1 MATVQLR
8 PASLD
13 RTRAFRWPGPALDT
27 TGFPMT
33 ALHATSVPLIDTDA
47 MREPV
52 DRGDTRPLAWRLEQ
66 LGRLQRVLDDRE
78 EEVLAAL
85 ASDLEK
91 PAVEAFFELV
101 AIRQELALTRRQLQ
115 RWMAPRPV
123 PVPLHLRPGRAATV
137 ATPLGCVLIIGPW
150 NYPLQLCLH
159 PLVSA
164 LAAGNTAVLKPSE
177 HAPATAALIA
187 DLMAEAF
194 PPGIVQVVQGDGAVA
209 ARLLEERFDHIV
221 FTGGERVGRLVMA
234 AAARHLTPVTL
245 ELGGKSPA
253 IVLKDADLAV
263 TARRLVWGKSLNSG
277 QTCIAPDHLLVE
289 AAIREPLLAAM
300 RVEHEA
306 MFGRD
311 PVGSSD
317 RGRIINQ
324 VQFERLQAL
333 LQGAQARGQVLM
345 GGDSDPV
352 RRRIGLTLLAVQ
364 DDDDPLM
371 QEELFGPLL
380 PVLTVDGLDEA
391 LDRVRRGPKPLALYV
406 FSRRED
412 ATQVVLNRSSSGS
425 VGINDVIY
433 QAGVPALPFGGI
445 GASGIGAYHGQAG
458 FDSLSHHRSV
468 LRRPF
473 WLDLP
478 LRYPP
483 YHGTLALLRRLLGR
497 P

>member
-1 MATVQLR
+1 MSLQ
-8 PASLD
+8 PAPVDPTPS
-13 RTRAFRWPGPALDT
+13 AA
-27 TGFPMT
+27 
-33 ALHATSVPLIDTDA
+33 A
-47 MREPV
+47 MRRAV
-52 DRGDTRPLAWRLEQ
+52 DCGETRPLAWRLEQ
-66 LGRLQRVLDDRE
+66 LNRLEQALNSRE
-78 EEVLAAL
+78 EAVLAAL
-85 ASDLEK
+85 AADLDK
-91 PAVEAFFELV
+91 PPVEAFFELV
-101 AIRQELALTRRQLQ
+101 AIRQELALTRRQLR

-123 PVPLHLRPGRAATV
+123 TVPLHLQPGRAATV

-177 HAPATAALIA
+177 HAPATATLIA
-187 DLMAEAF
+187 ELISAAF
-194 PPGIVQVVQGDGAVA
+194 PPAIVQVVQGNGAVA
-209 ARLLEERFDHIV
+209 AQLLEQRFDHIV

-253 IVLKDADLAV
+253 IVLADADVAV

-289 AAIREPLLAAM
+289 APIREALVAAM
-300 RVEHEA
+300 RSELLA
-306 MFGRD
+306 FFGGD
-311 PVGSSD
+311 PVGSAD
-317 RGRIINQ
+317 RGRIVNEA
-324 VQFERLQAL
+324 QFERLLQL
-333 LQGAQARGQVLM
+333 LQGAHQRGQVLI
-345 GGDSDPV
+345 GGDHDV
-352 RRRIGLTLLAVQ
+352 QRKRIGLTVVEVTAE
-364 DDDDPLM
+364 DDPLM

-380 PVLTVDGLDEA
+380 PLLTINSLEEA
-391 LDRVRRGPKPLALYV
+391 LEQIRRKPKPLALYL
-406 FSRRED
+406 FSRSHD
-412 ATQVVLNRSSSGS
+412 AGRVLLNGSSSGS
-425 VGINDVIY
+425 VAINDVVF
-433 QAGVPALPFGGI
+433 QAGIPALAFGGV

-483 YHGTLALLRRLLGR
+483 YAGTLPLLKRLLGNL
-497 P
+497 

>member
-1 MATVQLR
+1 
-8 PASLD
+8 
-13 RTRAFRWPGPALDT
+13 
-27 TGFPMT
+27 MT
-33 ALHATSVPLIDTDA
+33 ALPSANTALIDTDA
-47 MREPV
+47 MRAPV
-52 DRGDTRPLAWRLEQ
+52 DRGETRSLAWRLQQ
-66 LGRLQRVLDDRE
+66 LDRLERALNSREDAVLGA
-78 EEVLAAL
+78 LAA
-85 ASDLEK
+85 DLEK
-91 PAVEAFFELV
+91 PPVEAFFELV

-115 RWMAPRPV
+115 RWLAPRAV

-187 DLMAEAF
+187 ELIAEAF
-194 PPGIVQVVQGDGAVA
+194 PGGTVQVIQGDGTVA
-209 ARLLEERFDHIV
+209 ASLLEHRFDHIV
-221 FTGGERVGRLVMA
+221 FTGGERIGRLVMA
-234 AAARHLTPVTL
+234 AAARQLTPVTL

-253 IVLKDADLAV
+253 IVLADADLAV

-289 AAIREPLLAAM
+289 ASVREALLAAM
-300 RVEHEA
+300 RAEHQA
-306 MFGRD
+306 FFGDD
-311 PVGSSD
+311 PIGTDD
-317 RGRIINQ
+317 RGRIVNQ
-324 VQFERLQAL
+324 VQFDRLHGL
-333 LQGAQARGQVLM
+333 LEGAKARGQVLF
-345 GGDSDPV
+345 GGGSDPE
-352 RRRIGLTLLAVQ
+352 RRRIGLTVIDVR
-364 DDDDPLM
+364 DDNDPLM

-380 PVLTVDGLDEA
+380 PVLTIDNLDQA
-391 LDRVRRGPKPLALYV
+391 LDRVRRGPKPLALYL
-406 FSRRED
+406 FSRREE
-412 ATQVVLNRSSSGS
+412 AAQAVLERSSSGS

-433 QAGVPALPFGGI
+433 QAGVPALPFGGV

-458 FDSLSHHRSV
+458 FDRLSHHRSV

-483 YHGTLALLRRLLGR
+483 YQGTLPLLKRLLGR
-497 P
+497 L

>member
-1 MATVQLR
+1 MTVM
-8 PASLD
+8 PSS
-13 RTRAFRWPGPALDT
+13 TI
-27 TGFPMT
+27 
-33 ALHATSVPLIDTDA
+33 PLIDTAA
-47 MREPV
+47 MRAPV
-52 DRGDTRPLAWRLEQ
+52 DRGDTRSLAWRLEQ
-66 LGRLQRVLDDRE
+66 LERLERALNNRE
-78 EEVLAAL
+78 DAVLAAL
-85 ASDLEK
+85 AADLEK

-101 AIRQELALTRRQLQ
+101 AIRQELALTRRHLQ

-123 PVPLHLRPGRAATV
+123 PVPLHLLPGRAATV

-187 DLMAEAF
+187 ELIAEAF
-194 PPGIVQVVQGDGAVA
+194 PAGTVQVVQGDGAVA
-209 ARLLEERFDHIV
+209 ATLLEQRFDHIV
-221 FTGGERVGRLVMA
+221 FTGGERIGRLVMA

-253 IVLKDADLAV
+253 IVLADADLAV

-289 AAIREPLLAAM
+289 ASVREPLLEAM
-300 RVEHEA
+300 RAEHHA
-306 MFGRD
+306 FFGAD
-311 PVGSSD
+311 PIGSCD
-317 RGRIINQ
+317 RGRIVNQ
-324 VQFERLQAL
+324 GQFDRLFGL
-333 LQGAQARGQVLM
+333 LQGAQERGQVLI
-345 GGDSDPV
+345 GGGSDPG
-352 RRRIGLTLLAVQ
+352 RRRIGLTVIDVR

-380 PVLTVDGLDEA
+380 PVLTISSLDQA
-391 LDRVRRGPKPLALYV
+391 LERVRRGPKPLALYL
-406 FSRRED
+406 FSGRED
-412 ATQVVLNRSSSGS
+412 AAQAVLQRSSSGS
-425 VGINDVIY
+425 VCINDVIY
-433 QAGVPALPFGGI
+433 QAGVPALPFGGV
-445 GASGIGAYHGQAG
+445 GASGIGCYHGQAG

-483 YHGTLALLRRLLGR
+483 YTRTLPLLKRLLGR
-497 P
+497 L